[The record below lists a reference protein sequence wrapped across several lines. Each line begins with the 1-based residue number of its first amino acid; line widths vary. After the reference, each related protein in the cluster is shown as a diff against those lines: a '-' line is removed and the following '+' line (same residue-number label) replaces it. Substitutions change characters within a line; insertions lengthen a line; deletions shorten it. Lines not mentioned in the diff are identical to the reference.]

1 MPCNDMNNTV
11 KSGFRIGAW
20 DVFPQRNLLK
30 SPEHARALEPKVM
43 DVLVFLAER
52 QGEVVSRQQILDA
65 VWREAVVGDEVVSRV
80 ISLLRTELGDDQK
93 NPRYVKTIS
102 KRGYCLVADVIL
114 VPSKEPQ
121 HVESISDASWAYELI
136 PGSLKKDADVG
147 PVKSLTQSIRRKL
160 DGIVLGALALA
171 LGYFAF
177 DKFVL
182 DPVEDEQ
189 VAQSA
194 RQAGLTAALTESG
207 GDQSIA
213 VLPFD
218 NRSNREEDQFFTDG
232 IHDEL
237 LNTIAKIG
245 SMKVIS
251 RTSVMEYKD
260 TIKKLPQIARELGVA
275 NILEGGIQRSGDTV
289 RINVQLI
296 DAATDNHLWAEI
308 YDRELTAENLFAVQS
323 EITKKIAEAL
333 QAELSTGEQRRIDA
347 RPTENLQAYD
357 AYMRGR
363 QLMATRDSARLKLAA
378 EEFGKATKFDP
389 LFALAWVGVA
399 DSNMSGFGS
408 KDPLPIVEEAVKNA
422 LAIDNDL
429 GEAYASLA
437 NIHAYYNRKG
447 EAEAAYQKAIELS
460 PNYASAYYWYSGF
473 LGKYPLRIQEQV
485 ELARK
490 AAELDPRSSLLSL
503 NLGSKYLNQGLY
515 TLAEGQFQKVIELN
529 PDFAPGY
536 SRLAVLY
543 MLHMGQYDN
552 ALSPANKAV
561 ELDPGY
567 HGYNMIL
574 VFLYCQLGDIE
585 AAQLVRERMASLGA
599 PESLL
604 GFADVIITSNKSLIT
619 QEPADALESIN
630 TINRLL
636 PKIGHSQFQNMVVAF
651 IALTLGDIQLSREI
665 YLTSNPG
672 WLEPDQ
678 WPELVERSRRDSC
691 IVAWVLMN
699 TGDEKLGSALL
710 RRAISYIDDSLPL
723 AVEHSDWDFPEV
735 CYLAAGD
742 TEKALLSIETQ
753 LSHNHLYA
761 WHFVHVLP
769 MYDQIRHEPRYQAA
783 WAEYKRRIG
792 VQRENIEKMATD

>member
-1 MPCNDMNNTV
+1 MNNIL
-11 KSGFRIGAW
+11 KAGFRIGAW
-20 DVFPQRNLLK
+20 DVYPQQNLLK
-30 SPEHARALEPKVM
+30 SPAHTKTLEPKVM
-43 DVLVFLAER
+43 DVLVFLSER

-65 VWREAVVGDEVVSRV
+65 VWREVVVGDEVVSRA

-102 KRGYCLVADVIL
+102 KRGYCLIADVIL
-114 VPSKEPQ
+114 VPSNEPQ
-121 HVESISDASWAYELI
+121 HVEAISDASA
-136 PGSLKKDADVG
+136 SAAADN
-147 PVKSLTQSIRRKL
+147 PTESTTRRSRRKL
-160 DGIVLGALALA
+160 DRFILGALALA

-182 DPVEDEQ
+182 DSVEDEQ
-189 VAQSA
+189 IA
-194 RQAGLTAALTESG
+194 
-207 GDQSIA
+207 QSIA

-232 IHDEL
+232 IHDDL

-251 RTSVMEYKD
+251 RTSVMEYRD
-260 TIKKLPQIARELGVA
+260 TIKKLPQIAKELGVA
-275 NILEGGIQRSGDTV
+275 NILEGGIQRSGDQV

-323 EITKKIAEAL
+323 EITKKIADAL
-333 QAELSTGEQRRIDA
+333 QAELSTDEQLRINA
-347 RPTENLQAYD
+347 RPTDNLQAYD

-363 QLMATRDSARLKLAA
+363 QLMATRDSANLKLAT
-378 EEFGKATKFDP
+378 EEFSKATSFDP

-408 KDPLPIVEEAVKNA
+408 EDPLPIVEEAVKYA
-422 LAIDNDL
+422 LAIDNEL

-437 NIHAYYNRKG
+437 NIHAFYNRNG
-447 EAEAAYQKAIELS
+447 EAETAYQKAIELS
-460 PNYASAYYWYSGF
+460 PNYASAYYWYSDF

-490 AAELDPRSSLLSL
+490 AAELDPRSFSMSL
-503 NLGSKYLNQGLY
+503 NLGSKYRNQGLY
-515 TLAEGQFQKVIELN
+515 TLAEGQFQKVIKLN

-536 SRLAVLY
+536 SSLAALY
-543 MLHMGQYDN
+543 MFDLGRYDK
-552 ALSPANKAV
+552 ALPPATKAV

-567 HGYNMIL
+567 HGNSMIL
-574 VFLYCQLGDIE
+574 VFVYCQLGDIE

-636 PKIGHSQFQNMVVAF
+636 PKIRHSQFQNMVVAF
-651 IALTLGDIQLSREI
+651 IALTMGDIQLSREI
-665 YLTSNPG
+665 YLTSKPG
-672 WLEPDQ
+672 WLEPGQ

-691 IVAWVLMN
+691 VVAWVLMN

-710 RRAISYIDDSLPL
+710 RQAISYIDDSLPL

-735 CYLAAGD
+735 CYLTAGD

-783 WAEYKRRIG
+783 WAERERRLS
-792 VQRENIEKMATD
+792 VQRENIEKMAADQMPSG